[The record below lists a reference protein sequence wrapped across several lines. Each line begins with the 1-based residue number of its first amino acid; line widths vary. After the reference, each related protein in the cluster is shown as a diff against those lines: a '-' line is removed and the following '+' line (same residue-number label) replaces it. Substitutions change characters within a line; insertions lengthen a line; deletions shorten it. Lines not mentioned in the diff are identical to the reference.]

1 MKLTVSW
8 LILDGEYKWQIQSQ
22 TYHEKSHIFLLSEFG
37 NFELLFKIILLL
49 EFFCLLNLKSFFI
62 VTKLTMNIY
71 FYLKRH

>member
-8 LILDGEYKWQIQSQ
+8 LFLDGEYKWQIQSQ

-49 EFFCLLNLKSFFI
+49 EFFLSTEFKVIFLL
-62 VTKLTMNIY
+62 
-71 FYLKRH
+71 

>member
-49 EFFCLLNLKSFFI
+49 EFFLSTEFKVTFLL
-62 VTKLTMNIY
+62 
-71 FYLKRH
+71 